1 MGKSTP
7 GPWYATYDNT
17 NEEYDVTNSKADKNG
32 EYAKIIATVWSDRP
46 SLKETAELDA
56 KLIAAAPELLSA
68 LRRAIAALNCVLN
81 FNTPEGIKSYT
92 LLSELDKLVNQ
103 FETEV

>member
-1 MGKSTP
+1 MIVGKSTP

-17 NEEYDVTNSKADKNG
+17 NEEYDITNSKADENG
-32 EYAKIIATVWSDRP
+32 EYEKIIATVWSDRP

-56 KLIAAAPELLSA
+56 KLIAAAPELLDA
-68 LRRAIAALNCVLN
+68 LRRAINALNCVKN
-81 FNTPEGIKSYT
+81 FTTSEGIKSYA

-103 FETEV
+103 FK